1 MVVYD
6 AIFIQGTADNKY
18 ARIQSSRVLLVLI
31 KSCTEMGKILSFWV
45 IFDRD
50 RIELSFADRE
60 LTSRLLLWHISMD
73 WKNIFDLA
81 LNCQYFCIILAKQ
94 SILQLEKLLKKSLQT
109 VLSWSYSLN
118 NNLH

>member
-1 MVVYD
+1 
-6 AIFIQGTADNKY
+6 
-18 ARIQSSRVLLVLI
+18 
-31 KSCTEMGKILSFWV
+31 
-45 IFDRD
+45 
-50 RIELSFADRE
+50 
-60 LTSRLLLWHISMD
+60 MD